1 MKILLKYILLPLS
14 ILLGIYLLLCALG
27 PKDFNIS
34 EDIEIEAPAPVVF
47 QLVNSLKKS
56 ELWNPWTL
64 NDTSMVTSY
73 NDIISGV
80 GAESSWTS
88 QMMGDGTQKIIE
100 SEANSRVRSALS
112 FGQQPEVV
120 NHAEFVLEPSRKSTD
135 LTWTF
140 ESGNVNPFIT
150 RGAMLLSGMKGS
162 MKDSYKEGLEN
173 IKRIAEQ
180 RANEGIYYG
189 FEIVQKEMPERS
201 FVLNRQEISMSNIQ
215 QFYAT
220 NLGGLFNKVQ
230 ASGVEMKGMP
240 CGLFF
245 RWEKDGT
252 VDMAAAIP
260 VAKPISIE
268 GTASINLPERNTIQI
283 DYYGEYS
290 GTSAA
295 HQAIEEYMKDKGY
308 FMDPPIIEEYITD
321 PTTEKDPNK
330 WLTRIIY
337 YFSE

>member
-1 MKILLKYILLPLS
+1 MKIFLKYILLPLLV
-14 ILLGIYLLLCALG
+14 ILGIYLLLCLAG
-27 PKDFNIS
+27 PKDFNVKK
-34 EDIEIEAPAPVVF
+34 DIKIDAPTPVVF
-47 QLVNSLKKS
+47 NLVNSLKKS
-56 ELWNPWTL
+56 EMWNPWTL
-64 NDTSMVTSY
+64 EDTTIVTNY
-73 NDIISGV
+73 NDILVGV
-80 GAESSWTS
+80 GAESNWTS
-88 QMMGDGTQKIIE
+88 TMMGDGAQKIIE
-100 SEANSRVRSALS
+100 SEANSRVKSSLTFVDQGAT
-112 FGQQPEVV
+112 V
-120 NHAEFVLEPSRKSTD
+120 NHAEFLLTPSGKKTELS
-135 LTWTF
+135 WSF
-140 ESGNVNPFIT
+140 ESGEVTPFLA
-150 RGAMLLSGMKGS
+150 RGFLLLSGMKS
-162 MKDSYKEGLEN
+162 AMKNSYEDGLDN

-180 RANEGIYYG
+180 RSSEGIYYG
-189 FEIVQKEMPERS
+189 FEIKQKEMPERS
-201 FVLNRQEISMSNIQ
+201 FVLSRQEVAMSNIQ

-245 RWEKDGT
+245 RWEKNGI

-260 VAKPISIE
+260 VSKPISID
-268 GTASINLPERNTIQI
+268 GAASLNMPERNTIQI

-295 HQAIEEYMKDKGY
+295 HAAIDDYMKDKGY
-308 FMDPPIIEEYITD
+308 FMDPPVIEEYITD